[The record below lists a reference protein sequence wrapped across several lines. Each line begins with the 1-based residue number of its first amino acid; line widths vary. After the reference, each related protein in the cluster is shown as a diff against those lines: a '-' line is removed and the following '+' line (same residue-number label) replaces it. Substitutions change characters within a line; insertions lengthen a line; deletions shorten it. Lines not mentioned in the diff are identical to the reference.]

1 MHLQIEK
8 IWPRFPTFS
17 LRSFLPRRL
26 LVKRFPD
33 LKVVLIHGIWPPSCL
48 QDDGSIRI
56 PEAVVEGVRNYNVV
70 LELLTGLQHRSD
82 LYGPGDVVLKAFY
95 DTFGPAKPMWGSE
108 YTHVNLPDRRAVPA
122 PVRLHQGAVPVHERK
137 RRRPDPG
144 WDRHGDVW
152 HPNLSLTVTW

>member
-1 MHLQIEK
+1 MHLKIEK

-48 QDDGSIRI
+48 QDDGSVRI

-70 LELLTGLQHRSD
+70 LELLTGLQHSSD

-95 DTFGPAKPMWGSE
+95 DTFGPAKLMWGSE
-108 YTHVNLPDRRAVPA
+108 YTHVNLPTVGQYR
-122 PVRLHQGAVPVHERK
+122 HQFDYIKERC
-137 RRRPDPG
+137 PYMSES
-144 WDRHGDVW
+144 DVARIRGG
-152 HPNLSLTVTW
+152 TAMETYGIQT